1 MATVIFSNMG
11 DTDTAVLKYIWMGM
25 PKDYE
30 RHGKCQSSGK

>member
-25 PKDYE
+25 PKV
-30 RHGKCQSSGK
+30 RCISRGPV